1 MSTTPQLGI
10 NWDDV
15 TAEITAVLR
24 DYLRVNTSNPPGNE
38 QAACEYLAP
47 LLEAEGYACDYVEAG
62 PGRVSLRTRLAGS
75 GQERP
80 LMLLNHT
87 DVVPVQTEFWDVD
100 PFAAVEQD
108 GMLWGRGALDM
119 KGMGVL
125 ELLVMLLFK
134 RLNLTPNRDIVF
146 LAVADEEAGSAFG
159 MEWLDQNRQDWITEP
174 EYALNEGGMGALNM
188 LGANRPVFACSP
200 SEKSPLWLKLRAE
213 GQPGHGS
220 TPHADNAVERLV
232 RALYQVQNWE
242 RAVTVQPH
250 TAESI
255 ERMRAGNAWTGSP
268 PSINKLCQT
277 YPAFAA
283 VTRDTISNTGAASG
297 IKHNVIPADAEAT
310 LDCRLLPGET
320 YDDFIKQM
328 RDVIDDDKVS
338 VEVVFGSMGPS
349 SSFETEIVNV
359 IEDVVR
365 EQVEGALMVPSTC
378 VGFTD
383 SRVLRRHGVH
393 SYGFVPTLMDASL
406 AAGVHGHNERTPIE
420 GLNTG
425 VQILFEVVRR
435 FTNAQ
440 RLTS

>member
-1 MSTTPQLGI
+1 MTTTPHLGI
-10 NWDDV
+10 NWGDV
-15 TAEITAVLR
+15 TAEITSILR
-24 DYLRVNTSNPPGNE
+24 DYLRINTSNPPGNE
-38 QAACEYLAP
+38 QAAAEYLAP
-47 LLEAEGYACDYVEAG
+47 ILEAEGYECEYVQAG
-62 PGRVSLRTRLAGS
+62 PGRVSMRTRLTGT
-75 GQERP
+75 GEERP

-87 DVVPVQTEFWDVD
+87 DVVPVQEEFWDVD
-100 PFAAVEQD
+100 PFAAVERD

-119 KGMGVL
+119 KGMGTL

-146 LAVADEEAGSAFG
+146 LAVADEEAGSSFG
-159 MEWLDQNRQDWITEP
+159 MEWLDQHEPDWITEP
-174 EYALNEGGMGALNM
+174 EFALNEGGMGALNM

-220 TPHADNAVERLV
+220 TPHGDNAVERLI
-232 RALYQVQNWE
+232 RALYAVQNWD

-250 TAESI
+250 TAEAI
-255 ERMRAGNAWTGSP
+255 QRMRDANAWGGASP
-268 PSINKLCQT
+268 SVSRLCQT

-283 VTRDTISNTGAASG
+283 VTRDTISNTGATSG

-310 LDCRLLPGET
+310 LDCRLLPGES
-320 YDDFIKQM
+320 YDDFIKGM
-328 RDVIDDDKVS
+328 RNVIDDEKVN

-349 SSFETEIVNV
+349 SSFETEMVGV

-365 EQVEGALMVPSTC
+365 EQVEGALVIPSTC

-393 SYGFVPTLMDASL
+393 AYGFVPTLMDASL
-406 AAGVHGHNERTPIE
+406 ASGVHGHNERTPIE

-425 VQILFEVVRR
+425 IQILFEVVRR

-440 RLTS
+440 RL

>member
-1 MSTTPQLGI
+1 
-10 NWDDV
+10 
-15 TAEITAVLR
+15 
-24 DYLRVNTSNPPGNE
+24 
-38 QAACEYLAP
+38 
-47 LLEAEGYACDYVEAG
+47 
-62 PGRVSLRTRLAGS
+62 
-75 GQERP
+75 
-80 LMLLNHT
+80 MLLNHT
-87 DVVPVQTEFWDVD
+87 DVVPVQEEFWDVD
-100 PFAAVEQD
+100 PFGAVEQD

-119 KGMGVL
+119 KGMGTL

-159 MEWLDQNRQDWITEP
+159 MEWLDQHQQDWLTEP

-188 LGANRPVFACSP
+188 LGANRPVFACAP

-220 TPHADNAVERLV
+220 TPHGDNAVERLI
-232 RALYQVQNWE
+232 RALFAIQNWD

-250 TAESI
+250 TAEALD
-255 ERMRAGNAWTGSP
+255 RMRAANAWGSSS
-268 PSINKLCQT
+268 PSVAKLCQT

-283 VTRDTISNTGAASG
+283 VTRDTISNTGATSG

-328 RDVIDDDKVS
+328 RNVIDDDKVD
-338 VEVVFGSMGPS
+338 VEVVFVSMGPS
-349 SSFETEIVNV
+349 SSFETEIVSV

-365 EQVEGALMVPSTC
+365 EQIEGALVVPSTC

-425 VQILFEVVRR
+425 IQILFEVVRR
-435 FTNAQ
+435 FTDAQ
-440 RLTS
+440 RL

>member
-1 MSTTPQLGI
+1 MTTTPHLGI

-15 TAEITAVLR
+15 TAEITSVLR

-38 QAACEYLAP
+38 QAAAEFLAP
-47 LLEAEGYACDYVEAG
+47 ILEAEGYQCEYVQAG
-62 PGRVSLRTRLAGS
+62 PGRVSMRTRLMGT
-75 GQERP
+75 GEQRP

-87 DVVPVQTEFWDVD
+87 DVVPVQEEFWDVD

-119 KGMGVL
+119 KGMGTL

-134 RLNLTPNRDIVF
+134 RLNLVPNRDIVF
-146 LAVADEEAGSAFG
+146 LAVADEEAGSSFG
-159 MEWLDQNRQDWITEP
+159 MEWLDEHQPDWITEP
-174 EYALNEGGMGALNM
+174 EFALNEGGMGALNL
-188 LGANRPVFACSP
+188 LGSHRPVFACSP
-200 SEKSPLWLKLRAE
+200 SEKSPLWLRLRAE

-220 TPHADNAVERLV
+220 TPHGDNAVERLV
-232 RALYQVQNWE
+232 RALYAVQNWD

-250 TAESI
+250 TAEAI
-255 ERMRAGNAWTGSP
+255 QRMRDANAWGGASP
-268 PSINKLCQT
+268 SVSKLCQT
-277 YPAFAA
+277 FPAFAA
-283 VTRDTISNTGAASG
+283 VTRDTISNTGATSG

-310 LDCRLLPGET
+310 LDCRLLPGES
-320 YDDFIKQM
+320 YDDFINSM
-328 RDVIDDDKVS
+328 RDVIDDDKVD

-349 SSFETEIVNV
+349 SSFETEMVSV

-365 EQVEGALMVPSTC
+365 EQVEGALVIPSTC

-406 AAGVHGHNERTPIE
+406 ASGVHGHNERTPIE

-425 VQILFEVVRR
+425 IQILFEVVRR

-440 RLTS
+440 QL

>member
-1 MSTTPQLGI
+1 MTTTPQLGI
-10 NWDDV
+10 DWDDV
-15 TAEITAVLR
+15 TAEVTSILR

-38 QAACEYLAP
+38 QAAAEFLAP
-47 LLEAEGYACDYVEAG
+47 LLEAEGYECEYIEAG
-62 PGRVSLRTRLAGS
+62 PGRVSMRTRLAGS
-75 GQERP
+75 GGARP

-87 DVVPVQTEFWDVD
+87 DVVPVQEEFWDVD
-100 PFAAVEQD
+100 PFAAVERD

-125 ELLVMLLFK
+125 ELLVMLLFR
-134 RLNLTPNRDIVF
+134 RLGLTPNRDIIF
-146 LAVADEEAGSAFG
+146 LAVADEEAGSMFG
-159 MEWLDQNRQDWITEP
+159 MEWLDQHRQDWITEP

-188 LGANRPVFACSP
+188 LGSKRPVFACAP
-200 SEKSPLWLKLRAE
+200 SEKSPLWLRLRAE

-220 TPHADNAVERLV
+220 TPHGDNAVERLI
-232 RALYQVQNWE
+232 RALYAIQNWD

-250 TAESI
+250 TAEALQ
-255 ERMRAGNAWTGSP
+255 RMRDANAWSGSA
-268 PSINKLCQT
+268 PSVSKLCQT

-320 YDDFIKQM
+320 YDGFIKQM
-328 RDVIDDDKVS
+328 RDVIDDEKVEI
-338 VEVVFGSMGPS
+338 EVVFGSMGPA
-349 SSFETEIVNV
+349 SSFETEIVSV

-365 EQVEGALMVPSTC
+365 EQVEGALVVPSTC

-440 RLTS
+440 RR

>member
-1 MSTTPQLGI
+1 MTTTPELGI
-10 NWDDV
+10 HWGDV
-15 TAEITAVLR
+15 TAEITSVLR
-24 DYLRVNTSNPPGNE
+24 DYLRINTSNPPGNE
-38 QAACEYLAP
+38 QAAAEFLAP
-47 LLEAEGYACDYVEAG
+47 ILESEGYECEYVEAG
-62 PGRVSLRTRLAGS
+62 PGRVSMRTRLRGAGD
-75 GQERP
+75 ERP

-87 DVVPVQTEFWDVD
+87 DVVPVQEEFWDVD
-100 PFAAVEQD
+100 PFAAVEKD

-119 KGMGVL
+119 KGMGTL

-146 LAVADEEAGSAFG
+146 LAVADEEAGSAYG
-159 MEWLDQNRQDWITEP
+159 MEWLDQNKQGWITEP
-174 EYALNEGGMGALNM
+174 EFALNEGGMGALNL
-188 LGANRPVFACSP
+188 LGSNRPVFACSP

-220 TPHADNAVERLV
+220 TPHGDNAVERLI
-232 RALYQVQNWE
+232 RALYAIQNWD
-242 RAVTVQPH
+242 RAVTIQPH
-250 TAESI
+250 TAEALQ
-255 ERMRAGNAWTGSP
+255 RMRDANAWAGSA
-268 PSINKLCQT
+268 PSLNRLCQT

-283 VTRDTISNTGAASG
+283 VTRDTISNTGATSG

-310 LDCRLLPGET
+310 LDCRLLPGES
-320 YDDFIKQM
+320 YDDFIKSM
-328 RDVIDDDKVS
+328 RDVIDDEKVD

-349 SSFETEIVNV
+349 SSFETEMVSV

-365 EQVEGALMVPSTC
+365 EQVEGALVIPSTC

-425 VQILFEVVRR
+425 IQILFEVVRR

-440 RLTS
+440 RL

>member
-1 MSTTPQLGI
+1 MTTTPELGI
-10 NWDDV
+10 NWGDV
-15 TAEITAVLR
+15 TAEITSVLR
-24 DYLRVNTSNPPGNE
+24 DYLRINTSNPPGNE
-38 QAACEYLAP
+38 QAAAEFLAP
-47 LLEAEGYACDYVEAG
+47 ILESEGYECEYVEAG
-62 PGRVSLRTRLAGS
+62 PGRVSMRTRLVGT
-75 GQERP
+75 GEERP

-87 DVVPVQTEFWDVD
+87 DVVPVQEEFWDVD
-100 PFAAVEQD
+100 PFAAVERD

-119 KGMGVL
+119 KGMGTL

-146 LAVADEEAGSAFG
+146 LAVADEEAGSAYG
-159 MEWLDQNRQDWITEP
+159 MEWLDQNEQGWVTEP
-174 EYALNEGGMGALNM
+174 EFALNEGGMGALNL

-220 TPHADNAVERLV
+220 TPHGDNAVERLI
-232 RALYQVQNWE
+232 RALYAVQNWD

-250 TAESI
+250 TAEALQ
-255 ERMRAGNAWTGSP
+255 RMRDANAWAGSA
-268 PSINKLCQT
+268 PSLNKLCQT

-283 VTRDTISNTGAASG
+283 VTRDTISNTGATSG

-310 LDCRLLPGET
+310 LDCRLLPGES
-320 YDDFIKQM
+320 YDDFIKSM
-328 RDVIDDDKVS
+328 RDVIDDEKVE

-349 SSFETEIVNV
+349 SSFETEMVSV

-365 EQVEGALMVPSTC
+365 EQVEGALVIPSTC

-425 VQILFEVVRR
+425 IQILFEVVRR

-440 RLTS
+440 RL

>member
-1 MSTTPQLGI
+1 MTTTPQLGI

-15 TAEITAVLR
+15 TAEITSTLR
-24 DYLRVNTSNPPGNE
+24 DYLRIDTSNPPGNE
-38 QAACEYLAP
+38 QAAAEYLAP
-47 LLEAEGYACDYVEAG
+47 ILEAEGYECEYIEAG
-62 PGRVSLRTRLAGS
+62 PGRVSMRTRLTGT
-75 GQERP
+75 GDERP

-100 PFAAVEQD
+100 PFAAVEKD

-119 KGMGVL
+119 KGMGTL
-125 ELLVMLLFK
+125 ELLVMLLLK
-134 RLNLTPNRDIVF
+134 RLNLTPNRDIIF
-146 LAVADEEAGSAFG
+146 LAVADEEAGSAYG
-159 MEWLDQNRQDWITEP
+159 MEWLDRNERGWITEP
-174 EYALNEGGMGALNM
+174 EFALNEGGMGALNM

-220 TPHADNAVERLV
+220 TPHGDNAVERLI
-232 RALYQVQNWE
+232 RALYAVQNWD

-250 TAESI
+250 TAEALQ
-255 ERMRAGNAWTGSP
+255 RMRDANAWAGSA
-268 PSINKLCQT
+268 PSVNRLCQT

-283 VTRDTISNTGAASG
+283 VTRDTISNTGATSG

-310 LDCRLLPGET
+310 LDCRLLPGES
-320 YDDFIKQM
+320 YDDFIKNM
-328 RDVIDDDKVS
+328 RDVIDDDKVE

-349 SSFETEIVNV
+349 SSFETEMVGV

-365 EQVEGALMVPSTC
+365 EQVEGALVVPSTC

-425 VQILFEVVRR
+425 IQILFEVVRR

-440 RLTS
+440 QL

>member
-1 MSTTPQLGI
+1 MTTTPELGI
-10 NWDDV
+10 NWGDV
-15 TAEITAVLR
+15 TAEITSVLR
-24 DYLRVNTSNPPGNE
+24 DYLRINTSNPPGNE
-38 QAACEYLAP
+38 QAAAEFLAP
-47 LLEAEGYACDYVEAG
+47 ILESEGYECEYVEAG
-62 PGRVSLRTRLAGS
+62 PGRVSMRTRLVGT
-75 GQERP
+75 GDERP

-87 DVVPVQTEFWDVD
+87 DVVPVQEEFWDVD
-100 PFAAVEQD
+100 PFAAVERD

-119 KGMGVL
+119 KGMGTL

-146 LAVADEEAGSAFG
+146 LAVADEEAGSAYG
-159 MEWLDQNRQDWITEP
+159 MEWLDQNEQGWVTEP
-174 EYALNEGGMGALNM
+174 EFALNEGGMGALNL

-220 TPHADNAVERLV
+220 TPHGDNAVERLI
-232 RALYQVQNWE
+232 RALYAVQNWD

-250 TAESI
+250 TAEALQ
-255 ERMRAGNAWTGSP
+255 RMRDANAWAGSA
-268 PSINKLCQT
+268 PSLNKLCQT

-283 VTRDTISNTGAASG
+283 VTRDTISNTGATSG

-310 LDCRLLPGET
+310 LDCRLLPGES
-320 YDDFIKQM
+320 YDDFIKSM
-328 RDVIDDDKVS
+328 RDVIDDEKVE

-349 SSFETEIVNV
+349 SSFETEMVSV

-365 EQVEGALMVPSTC
+365 EQVEGALVIPSTC

-406 AAGVHGHNERTPIE
+406 ASGVHGHNERTPIE

-425 VQILFEVVRR
+425 IQILFEVVRR

-440 RLTS
+440 RL

>member
-1 MSTTPQLGI
+1 MTTTPQLGI

-15 TAEITAVLR
+15 TAEITSVLR
-24 DYLRVNTSNPPGNE
+24 DYLRINTSNPPGNE
-38 QAACEYLAP
+38 QAAAEFLAP
-47 LLEAEGYACDYVEAG
+47 LLEAEGYECEYVQAG
-62 PGRVSLRTRLAGS
+62 PGRVSMRTRLKGT
-75 GQERP
+75 GDKRP

-87 DVVPVQTEFWDVD
+87 DVVPVQEEFWDVD
-100 PFAAVEQD
+100 PFAAVEKD

-119 KGMGVL
+119 KGMGTL

-146 LAVADEEAGSAFG
+146 LAVADEEAGSSFG
-159 MEWLDQNRQDWITEP
+159 MEWLDQNEPDWITEP
-174 EYALNEGGMGALNM
+174 EFALNEGGMGALNM
-188 LGANRPVFACSP
+188 LGSNRPVFACSP

-232 RALYQVQNWE
+232 RALYAIQNWD

-250 TAESI
+250 TAEALQ
-255 ERMRAGNAWTGSP
+255 RMRDANAWGGASP
-268 PSINKLCQT
+268 SVSKLCQT

-283 VTRDTISNTGAASG
+283 VTRDTISNTGATSG

-310 LDCRLLPGET
+310 LDCRLLPGES
-320 YDDFIKQM
+320 YDDFIKNM
-328 RDVIDDDKVS
+328 RDVIDDEKVDI
-338 VEVVFGSMGPS
+338 EVVFGSMGPS
-349 SSFETEIVNV
+349 SSFETEMVSV

-365 EQVEGALMVPSTC
+365 EQVEGALIVPSTC

-406 AAGVHGHNERTPIE
+406 ASGVHGHNERTPIE

-425 VQILFEVVRR
+425 IQILFEVVRR

-440 RLTS
+440 QL

>member
-1 MSTTPQLGI
+1 MTTTPQLGV

-15 TAEITAVLR
+15 TAEITSVLR
-24 DYLRVNTSNPPGNE
+24 DYLQINTSNPPGNE
-38 QAACEYLAP
+38 QAAAEFLAT
-47 LLEAEGYACDYVEAG
+47 LLEAEGYECEYVEAG
-62 PGRVSLRTRLAGS
+62 PGRVSMRSRLKGT
-75 GQERP
+75 GDERP

-87 DVVPVQTEFWDVD
+87 DVVPVQDEFWDVD

-119 KGMGVL
+119 KGMGTL

-146 LAVADEEAGSAFG
+146 LAVADEEAGSAYG
-159 MEWLDQNRQDWITEP
+159 MEWLDQNEQGWITEP
-174 EYALNEGGMGALNM
+174 EFALNEGGMGALNL
-188 LGANRPVFACSP
+188 LGSNRPVFACSP

-220 TPHADNAVERLV
+220 TPHSDNAVERLI
-232 RALYQVQNWE
+232 RALFAIQNWD

-250 TAESI
+250 TAEAI
-255 ERMRAGNAWTGSP
+255 QRMRDANAWAGSA
-268 PSINKLCQT
+268 PSLNKLCQT

-283 VTRDTISNTGAASG
+283 VTRDTISNTGATSG

-310 LDCRLLPGET
+310 LDCRLLPGES
-320 YDDFIKQM
+320 YDDFIKSM
-328 RDVIDDDKVS
+328 RDVIDDEKVS

-349 SSFETEIVNV
+349 SSFETEMVSV

-365 EQVEGALMVPSTC
+365 EQVEGALVIPSTC
-378 VGFTD
+378 VGIHGFQGPA
-383 SRVLRRHGVH
+383 SARRSP

-425 VQILFEVVRR
+425 IQILFEVVRR

-440 RLTS
+440 QL

>member
-1 MSTTPQLGI
+1 MTTTPHLGI
-10 NWDDV
+10 NWGDV
-15 TAEITAVLR
+15 TAEITSILR
-24 DYLRVNTSNPPGNE
+24 DYLRINTSNPPGNE
-38 QAACEYLAP
+38 QAAAEYLAP
-47 LLEAEGYACDYVEAG
+47 ILEAEGYECEYVQAG
-62 PGRVSLRTRLAGS
+62 PGRVSMRTRLTGT
-75 GQERP
+75 GEERP

-87 DVVPVQTEFWDVD
+87 DVVPVQEEFWDVD
-100 PFAAVEQD
+100 PFAAVERD

-119 KGMGVL
+119 KGMGTL

-146 LAVADEEAGSAFG
+146 LAVADEEAGSSFG
-159 MEWLDQNRQDWITEP
+159 MEWLDQHEPDWITEP
-174 EYALNEGGMGALNM
+174 EFALNEGGMGALNM

-220 TPHADNAVERLV
+220 TPHGDNAVERLI
-232 RALYQVQNWE
+232 RALYAVQNWD

-250 TAESI
+250 TAEAVQ
-255 ERMRAGNAWTGSP
+255 RMRDANAWGGASP
-268 PSINKLCQT
+268 SVSRLCQT

-283 VTRDTISNTGAASG
+283 VTRDTISNTGATSG

-310 LDCRLLPGET
+310 LDCRLLPGES
-320 YDDFIKQM
+320 YDDFIKGM
-328 RDVIDDDKVS
+328 RNVIDDEKVN

-349 SSFETEIVNV
+349 SSFETEMVGV
-359 IEDVVR
+359 IEDVVQ
-365 EQVEGALMVPSTC
+365 EQVEGALVIPSTC

-393 SYGFVPTLMDASL
+393 AYGFVPTLMDASL
-406 AAGVHGHNERTPIE
+406 ASGVHGHNERTPIE

-425 VQILFEVVRR
+425 IQILFEVVRR

-440 RLTS
+440 RL

>member
-1 MSTTPQLGI
+1 MTTTPQLGV

-15 TAEITAVLR
+15 TAEITSVLR
-24 DYLRVNTSNPPGNE
+24 DYLRINTSNPPGNE
-38 QAACEYLAP
+38 QAAAEFLATH
-47 LLEAEGYACDYVEAG
+47 LEAEGYECEYVEAG
-62 PGRVSLRTRLAGS
+62 PGRVSMRTRLNGS
-75 GQERP
+75 GEERP

-119 KGMGVL
+119 KGMGTL

-146 LAVADEEAGSAFG
+146 LAVADEEAGSAYG
-159 MEWLDQNRQDWITEP
+159 MEWLDQNEQGWITEP
-174 EYALNEGGMGALNM
+174 EFALNEGGMGALNL
-188 LGANRPVFACSP
+188 LGSNRPVFACSP

-220 TPHADNAVERLV
+220 TPHSDNAVERLV
-232 RALYQVQNWE
+232 RALFAIQNWD

-250 TAESI
+250 TAEAI
-255 ERMRAGNAWTGSP
+255 QRMRDANAWAGSA
-268 PSINKLCQT
+268 PSLNKLCQT

-283 VTRDTISNTGAASG
+283 VTRDTISNTGATSG

-310 LDCRLLPGET
+310 LDCRLLPGES
-320 YDDFIKQM
+320 YDDFIKNM
-328 RDVIDDDKVS
+328 RNVIDDEKVE

-349 SSFETEIVNV
+349 SSFETEMVSV

-365 EQVEGALMVPSTC
+365 EQVEGALIIPSTC

-425 VQILFEVVRR
+425 IQILFEVVRR

-440 RLTS
+440 RL

>member
-1 MSTTPQLGI
+1 MTTTPELGI
-10 NWDDV
+10 NWGDV
-15 TAEITAVLR
+15 TAEITSVLR
-24 DYLRVNTSNPPGNE
+24 DYLRINTSNPPGNE
-38 QAACEYLAP
+38 QAAAEFLAP
-47 LLEAEGYACDYVEAG
+47 ILESEGYECEYVEAG
-62 PGRVSLRTRLAGS
+62 PGRVSMRTRLVGT
-75 GQERP
+75 GEERP

-87 DVVPVQTEFWDVD
+87 DVVPVQEEFWDVD
-100 PFAAVEQD
+100 PFAAVERD

-119 KGMGVL
+119 KGMGTL

-146 LAVADEEAGSAFG
+146 LAVVDEEAGSAYG
-159 MEWLDQNRQDWITEP
+159 MEWLDQNEQGWVTEP
-174 EYALNEGGMGALNM
+174 EFALNEGGMGALNL

-220 TPHADNAVERLV
+220 TPHGDNAVERLI
-232 RALYQVQNWE
+232 RALYAVQNWD

-250 TAESI
+250 TAEALQ
-255 ERMRAGNAWTGSP
+255 RMRDANAWAGSA
-268 PSINKLCQT
+268 PSLNKLCQT

-283 VTRDTISNTGAASG
+283 VTRDTISNTGATSG

-310 LDCRLLPGET
+310 LDCRLLPGES
-320 YDDFIKQM
+320 YDDFIKSM
-328 RDVIDDDKVS
+328 RDVIDDEKVE

-349 SSFETEIVNV
+349 SSFETEMVSV

-365 EQVEGALMVPSTC
+365 EQVEGALVIPSTC

-425 VQILFEVVRR
+425 IQILFEVVRR

-440 RLTS
+440 RL

>member
-1 MSTTPQLGI
+1 MTTTPELGI
-10 NWDDV
+10 NWGDV
-15 TAEITAVLR
+15 TAEITSVLR
-24 DYLRVNTSNPPGNE
+24 DYLRINTSNPPGNE
-38 QAACEYLAP
+38 QAAAEFLAP
-47 LLEAEGYACDYVEAG
+47 ILESEGYECEYVEAG
-62 PGRVSLRTRLAGS
+62 PGRVSMRTRLVGT
-75 GQERP
+75 GDERP

-87 DVVPVQTEFWDVD
+87 DVVPVQEEFWDVD
-100 PFAAVEQD
+100 PFAAVERD

-119 KGMGVL
+119 KGMGTL

-146 LAVADEEAGSAFG
+146 LAVADEEAGSAYG
-159 MEWLDQNRQDWITEP
+159 MEWLDQNEQGWVTEP
-174 EYALNEGGMGALNM
+174 EFALNEGGMGALNL

-220 TPHADNAVERLV
+220 TPHGDNAVERLI
-232 RALYQVQNWE
+232 RALYAVQNWD

-250 TAESI
+250 TAEALQ
-255 ERMRAGNAWTGSP
+255 RMRDANAWAGSA
-268 PSINKLCQT
+268 PSLNKLCQT

-283 VTRDTISNTGAASG
+283 VTRDTISNTGATSG

-310 LDCRLLPGET
+310 LDCRLLPGES
-320 YDDFIKQM
+320 YDDFIKSM
-328 RDVIDDDKVS
+328 RDVIDDEKVD

-349 SSFETEIVNV
+349 SSFETEMVSV

-365 EQVEGALMVPSTC
+365 EQVEGALVIPSTC

-425 VQILFEVVRR
+425 IQILFEVVRR

-440 RLTS
+440 RL

>member
-1 MSTTPQLGI
+1 MTSTPQLGI

-15 TAEITAVLR
+15 TAEVTSVLR

-38 QAACEYLAP
+38 QAAAEYLAP
-47 LLEAEGYACDYVEAG
+47 ILEAEGYECEYVQAG
-62 PGRVSLRTRLAGS
+62 PGRVSMRTRLPGT
-75 GQERP
+75 GDERP

-87 DVVPVQTEFWDVD
+87 DVVPVQEEFWDVD
-100 PFAAVEQD
+100 PFAAVEKD

-146 LAVADEEAGSAFG
+146 LAVADEEAGSMFG
-159 MEWLDQNRQDWITEP
+159 MEWLDQNRREWITEP
-174 EYALNEGGMGALNM
+174 EYALNEGGMGALNL
-188 LGANRPVFACSP
+188 LGSNRPVFACAP

-220 TPHADNAVERLV
+220 TPHADNAVERLI
-232 RALYQVQNWE
+232 RALYAIQNWD

-250 TAESI
+250 TAESLQ
-255 ERMRAGNAWTGSP
+255 RMRDANAWGSSA
-268 PSINKLCQT
+268 PSISKLCQT

-283 VTRDTISNTGAASG
+283 VTRDTISNTGATSG

-320 YDDFIKQM
+320 YDHFIKEM
-328 RDVIDDDKVS
+328 RNVIDDPKVE
-338 VEVVFGSMGPS
+338 VEVVFGSMGPP
-349 SSFETEIVNV
+349 SSFETEIVSV

-365 EQVEGALMVPSTC
+365 EQVEGALVVPSTC

-440 RLTS
+440 RL

>member
-1 MSTTPQLGI
+1 MTTTPQLGV

-15 TAEITAVLR
+15 TAEITSVLR
-24 DYLRVNTSNPPGNE
+24 DYLRINTSNPPGNE
-38 QAACEYLAP
+38 QAAAEFLAT
-47 LLEAEGYACDYVEAG
+47 LLEADGYECEYVEAG
-62 PGRVSLRTRLAGS
+62 PGRVSMRTRLNGS
-75 GQERP
+75 GEERP

-119 KGMGVL
+119 KGMGTL

-134 RLNLTPNRDIVF
+134 RLNLTPNRDIIF
-146 LAVADEEAGSAFG
+146 LAVADEEAGSAYG
-159 MEWLDQNRQDWITEP
+159 MEWLDQNEQGWITEP
-174 EYALNEGGMGALNM
+174 EFALNEGGMGALNL
-188 LGANRPVFACSP
+188 LGSNRPVFACSP

-220 TPHADNAVERLV
+220 TPHSDNAVERLV
-232 RALYQVQNWE
+232 RALFAIQNWD

-250 TAESI
+250 TAEAI
-255 ERMRAGNAWTGSP
+255 QRMRDANAWAGSA
-268 PSINKLCQT
+268 PSLNRLCQT

-283 VTRDTISNTGAASG
+283 VTRDTISNTGATSG

-310 LDCRLLPGET
+310 LDCRLLPGES
-320 YDDFIKQM
+320 YDDFIKNM
-328 RDVIDDDKVS
+328 RNVIDDEKVE

-349 SSFETEIVNV
+349 SSFETEMVSV

-365 EQVEGALMVPSTC
+365 EQVEGALIIPSTC

-425 VQILFEVVRR
+425 IQILFEVVRR

-440 RLTS
+440 RF

>member
-1 MSTTPQLGI
+1 MTTTPQLGV

-15 TAEITAVLR
+15 TAEITSVLR
-24 DYLRVNTSNPPGNE
+24 DYLRINTSNPPGNE
-38 QAACEYLAP
+38 QAAAEFLAT
-47 LLEAEGYACDYVEAG
+47 LLEAEGYECEYVEAG
-62 PGRVSLRTRLAGS
+62 PGRVSMRTRLNGS
-75 GQERP
+75 GEERP

-100 PFAAVEQD
+100 PFAAVKQD

-119 KGMGVL
+119 KGMGTL

-134 RLNLTPNRDIVF
+134 RLNLTPNRDIIF
-146 LAVADEEAGSAFG
+146 LAVADEEAGSAYG
-159 MEWLDQNRQDWITEP
+159 MEWLDQNEQGWITEP
-174 EYALNEGGMGALNM
+174 EFALNEGGMGALNL
-188 LGANRPVFACSP
+188 LGSNRPVFACSP

-220 TPHADNAVERLV
+220 TPHSDNAVERLV
-232 RALYQVQNWE
+232 RALFAIQNWD

-250 TAESI
+250 TAEAI
-255 ERMRAGNAWTGSP
+255 QRMRDANAWAGSA
-268 PSINKLCQT
+268 PSLNRLCQT

-283 VTRDTISNTGAASG
+283 VTRDTISNTGATSG

-310 LDCRLLPGET
+310 LDCRLLPGES
-320 YDDFIKQM
+320 YDDFIKNM
-328 RDVIDDDKVS
+328 RNVIDDEKVE

-349 SSFETEIVNV
+349 SSFETEMVSV

-365 EQVEGALMVPSTC
+365 EQIEGALVIPSTC

-425 VQILFEVVRR
+425 IQILFEVVRR

-440 RLTS
+440 RF

>member
-1 MSTTPQLGI
+1 MTTTPQLGV

-15 TAEITAVLR
+15 TAEITSVLR
-24 DYLRVNTSNPPGNE
+24 DYLRINTSNPPGNE
-38 QAACEYLAP
+38 QAAAEFLAT
-47 LLEAEGYACDYVEAG
+47 LLEAEGYECEYVEAS
-62 PGRVSLRTRLAGS
+62 PGRVSMRSRLKGT
-75 GQERP
+75 GDERP

-87 DVVPVQTEFWDVD
+87 DVVPVQEEFWDVD

-119 KGMGVL
+119 KGMGTL
-125 ELLVMLLFK
+125 ELLIMLLFK

-146 LAVADEEAGSAFG
+146 LAVADEEAGSAYG
-159 MEWLDQNRQDWITEP
+159 MEWLDQNEQGWITEP
-174 EYALNEGGMGALNM
+174 EFALNEGGMGALNL
-188 LGANRPVFACSP
+188 LGSNRPVFSCSP

-220 TPHADNAVERLV
+220 TPHSDNAVERLI
-232 RALYQVQNWE
+232 RALFAIQNWD

-250 TAESI
+250 TAEAI
-255 ERMRAGNAWTGSP
+255 QRMRDANAWAGSA
-268 PSINKLCQT
+268 PSLNKLCQT

-283 VTRDTISNTGAASG
+283 VTRDTISNTGATSG

-310 LDCRLLPGET
+310 LDCRLLPGES
-320 YDDFIKQM
+320 YDDFIKSM
-328 RDVIDDDKVS
+328 RDVIDDEKVS

-349 SSFETEIVNV
+349 SSFETEMVSV

-365 EQVEGALMVPSTC
+365 EQVEGALVIPSTC

-406 AAGVHGHNERTPIE
+406 AAGVHGHNERTPID

-425 VQILFEVVRR
+425 IQILFEVVRR

-440 RLTS
+440 RL

>member
-1 MSTTPQLGI
+1 MTTTPQLGV

-15 TAEITAVLR
+15 TAEITSVLR
-24 DYLRVNTSNPPGNE
+24 DYLRINTSNPPGNE
-38 QAACEYLAP
+38 QAAAEFLAT
-47 LLEAEGYACDYVEAG
+47 LLEAEGYECEYVEAG
-62 PGRVSLRTRLAGS
+62 PGRVSMRSRLNGT
-75 GQERP
+75 GEERP

-87 DVVPVQTEFWDVD
+87 DVVPVQEEFWDVD

-119 KGMGVL
+119 KGMGTL

-146 LAVADEEAGSAFG
+146 LAVADEEAGSAYG
-159 MEWLDQNRQDWITEP
+159 MEWLDQNEQGWITEP
-174 EYALNEGGMGALNM
+174 EFALNEGGMGALNL
-188 LGANRPVFACSP
+188 LGSNRPVFSCSP

-220 TPHADNAVERLV
+220 TPHSDNAVERLI
-232 RALYQVQNWE
+232 RALFAIQNWD

-250 TAESI
+250 TAEAI
-255 ERMRAGNAWTGSP
+255 QRMRDANAWAGSA
-268 PSINKLCQT
+268 PSLNKLCQT

-283 VTRDTISNTGAASG
+283 VTRDTISNTGATSG

-310 LDCRLLPGET
+310 LDCRLLPGES
-320 YDDFIKQM
+320 YDDFIKSM
-328 RDVIDDDKVS
+328 RDVIDDEKVN

-349 SSFETEIVNV
+349 SSFETEMVSV

-365 EQVEGALMVPSTC
+365 EQVEGALVIPSTC

-425 VQILFEVVRR
+425 IQILFEVVRR

-440 RLTS
+440 RL

>member
-1 MSTTPQLGI
+1 MTTTPQLGI

-15 TAEITAVLR
+15 TAEITSTLR

-38 QAACEYLAP
+38 QAAAEFLAP
-47 LLEAEGYACDYVEAG
+47 LLESEGYECEYVQAG
-62 PGRVSLRTRLAGS
+62 PGRVSMRTRLKGT
-75 GQERP
+75 GDERP

-87 DVVPVQTEFWDVD
+87 DVVPVQEEFWDVD
-100 PFAAVEQD
+100 PFAAIEQD

-119 KGMGVL
+119 KGMGTL

-146 LAVADEEAGSAFG
+146 LAVADEEAGSMFG
-159 MEWLDQNRQDWITEP
+159 MEWLDKNEPDWITEP
-174 EYALNEGGMGALNM
+174 EFALNEGGMGALNM
-188 LGANRPVFACSP
+188 LGSNRPVFACSP

-220 TPHADNAVERLV
+220 TPHGDNAVERLI
-232 RALYQVQNWE
+232 RALYAVQNWD

-250 TAESI
+250 TAEALQ
-255 ERMRAGNAWTGSP
+255 RMRDANAWAGSA
-268 PSINKLCQT
+268 PSVNKLCQT

-283 VTRDTISNTGAASG
+283 VTRDTISNTGATSG

-310 LDCRLLPGET
+310 LDCRLLPGES
-320 YDDFIKQM
+320 YDDFIKGM
-328 RDVIDDDKVS
+328 RDVIDDEKVDI
-338 VEVVFGSMGPS
+338 EVVFGSMGPA
-349 SSFETEIVNV
+349 SSFETEMVSV

-365 EQVEGALMVPSTC
+365 EQVEGAIVIPSTC

-425 VQILFEVVRR
+425 IQILFEVVRR

-440 RLTS
+440 RL

>member
-1 MSTTPQLGI
+1 MTTTPQLGI

-15 TAEITAVLR
+15 TAEITSVLR
-24 DYLRVNTSNPPGNE
+24 DYLRINTSNPPGNE
-38 QAACEYLAP
+38 QAAAEYLAN
-47 LLEAEGYACDYVEAG
+47 LLEAEGYECEYLQAG
-62 PGRVSLRTRLAGS
+62 PGRVSMRTRLEGNGA
-75 GQERP
+75 ERP

-87 DVVPVQTEFWDVD
+87 DVVPVQEEFWDVD

-119 KGMGVL
+119 KGMGTL

-134 RLNLTPNRDIVF
+134 RLNLMPNRDVVF

-159 MEWLDQNRQDWITEP
+159 MEWLDQNHQDWITEP
-174 EYALNEGGMGALNM
+174 EFALNEGGMGALNM
-188 LGANRPVFACSP
+188 LGSNRPVFACSP

-220 TPHADNAVERLV
+220 TPHSDNAVERLI
-232 RALYQVQNWE
+232 RALFAIQNWD

-250 TAESI
+250 TAEALQ
-255 ERMRAGNAWTGSP
+255 RMRDANAWGGSP
-268 PSINKLCQT
+268 PSVSKLCQT

-283 VTRDTISNTGAASG
+283 VTRDTISNTGATSG

-310 LDCRLLPGET
+310 LDCRLLPGES
-320 YDDFIKQM
+320 YDAFIKSM
-328 RDVIDDDKVS
+328 RDVIDDEKVK

-349 SSFETEIVNV
+349 SSFETEMVSV
-359 IEDVVR
+359 IDDVVR
-365 EQVEGALMVPSTC
+365 EQVEGALVVPSTC

-425 VQILFEVVRR
+425 IQILFEVVRR

-440 RLTS
+440 HL